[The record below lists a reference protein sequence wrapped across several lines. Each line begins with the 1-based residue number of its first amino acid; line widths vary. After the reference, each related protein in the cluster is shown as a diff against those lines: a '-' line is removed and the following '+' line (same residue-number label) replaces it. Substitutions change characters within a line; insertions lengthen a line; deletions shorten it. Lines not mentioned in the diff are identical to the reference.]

1 MVAFRVVLMVLAG
14 LACLAGP
21 AEAAKPKKKKP
32 PPPLKVQ
39 LLSVNDFHGH
49 LEPTQT
55 ISRTGDPL
63 DRVPAG
69 GAEYLA
75 ANLRKLR
82 ARMRHTVFVASGDLI
97 GGSPLL
103 SSLFHDEPSIEM
115 FNKLGLW
122 VSSVGNHEFDE
133 GQAELLR
140 MQHGGCHPD
149 DGCGD
154 GNGFTGAKFRYLA
167 ANVTRK
173 SDGKPFFPP
182 YAIRKIQGVK
192 IGFIGETTK
201 LTPHMI
207 SPTAS
212 AGLRFRDEAQ
222 TANHY
227 ARVLKHKGVRAIVL
241 LLHEGGRPAKG
252 VKDFSPNSCPSITG
266 RVLDI
271 IRETSPAVDLFLT
284 GHSHVPYNCVIG
296 GRRVTSAGA
305 YGRLI
310 TRVKLQLSRRTGE
323 VQHIDAYN
331 WVVGQD
337 VPPAPDMTAML
348 ARYDRIAGPM
358 IGRLV
363 GRLAH
368 SAGRGR
374 DRSGQSRMGSLVA
387 DAQRQSTGAAAA
399 FVNGGM
405 IRAGLPRGD
414 ITYGRAFTSQPF
426 GTSLVTLTLSGSQIH
441 ELLRQQWC
449 GRASQNILMVSA
461 GVTYSW
467 SRSAAKLLTGAPCDK
482 SSADPIID
490 LRINGIAVQPWM
502 AFRVTVNSS
511 VGGGGGGFGVLHG
524 GRDPVDGSNDVDAL
538 ADYLGSSLTGPPI
551 EPPVRDR
558 ITRVP

>member
-1 MVAFRVVLMVLAG
+1 MVPFRAVLLVIAG
-14 LACLAGP
+14 LACLAAP
-21 AEAAKPKKKKP
+21 AQAKPKKKPK
-32 PPPLKVQ
+32 PPLKVQ

-49 LEPTQT
+49 LDTSQY

-82 ARMRHTVFVASGDLI
+82 ARMRHTLFVAAGDLI

-140 MQHGGCHPD
+140 MQHGGCHPE
-149 DGCGD
+149 DGCRD
-154 GNGFTGAKFRYLA
+154 GNGFAGAKFRYLA

-201 LTPHMI
+201 LTPRLI

-212 AGLRFRDEAQ
+212 EGLRFRDEAQ

-227 ARVLKHKGVRAIVL
+227 ARILTKQGVRAIVL
-241 LLHEGGRPAKG
+241 LLHEGGRPANG
-252 VKDFSPNSCPSITG
+252 IEEFSPNSCPRIQG
-266 RVLDI
+266 RILDI
-271 IRETSPAVDLFLT
+271 VRQTSPAVDLFLT

-310 TRVKLQLSRRTGE
+310 TRLKLELSRKTGE
-323 VQHIDAYN
+323 VQHVDARN

-337 VPPAPDMTAML
+337 VAPAPDMTAL
-348 ARYDRIAGPM
+348 LSRYDRIAGPVRT
-358 IGRLV
+358 RLV
-363 GRLAH
+363 GHMARG
-368 SAGRGR
+368 AGRGR
-374 DRSGQSRMGSLVA
+374 DWSGESRMGNLVA

-399 FVNGGM
+399 FVNHGM

-414 ITYGRAFTSQPF
+414 ISYGRAFTSQPF
-426 GTSLVTLTLSGSQIH
+426 GTSLVTMTMSGSQIH

-449 GRASQNILMVSA
+449 GRESQNVLMVSST
-461 GVTYSW
+461 VSYSW
-467 SRSAAKLLTGAPCDK
+467 SHAAAKLLTGAPCDK

-490 LRINGIAVQPWM
+490 LRINGVLVQPWM

-511 VGGGGGGFGVLHG
+511 VGGGGGGFGVLHTG
-524 GRDPVDGSNDVDAL
+524 SDAVDGSDDVDAL
-538 ADYLGSSLTGPPI
+538 ADYLRSSLTGPPV
-551 EPPVRDR
+551 EPPARDR
-558 ITRVP
+558 IKRVP

>member
-1 MVAFRVVLMVLAG
+1 MVAFRAVLIVIAG
-14 LACLAGP
+14 LACLAAP
-21 AEAAKPKKKKP
+21 AQAKPKKKPK
-32 PPPLKVQ
+32 PPLKVQ

-49 LEPTQT
+49 LDGSQY

-75 ANLRKLR
+75 TNLRKLR
-82 ARMRHTVFVASGDLI
+82 ARMRHTVFVAAGDLI

-140 MQHGGCHPD
+140 MQHGGCHPE
-149 DGCGD
+149 DGCRD
-154 GNGFTGAKFRYLA
+154 GNGFAGAKFRYLA

-182 YAIRKIQGVK
+182 YAIRTIRGVK

-227 ARVLKHKGVRAIVL
+227 ARILTKKGVHAIVL

-252 VKDFSPNSCPSITG
+252 VEEFSPNSCPRLRG
-266 RVLDI
+266 RILDI
-271 IRETSPAVDLFLT
+271 VRETSPAVDLFLT
-284 GHSHVPYNCVIG
+284 GHSHVPYNCAIG

-305 YGRLI
+305 YGKLI
-310 TRVKLQLSRRTGE
+310 TRIKLQLNRRTGE
-323 VQHIDAYN
+323 VQHVDAYN

-337 VPPAPDMTAML
+337 VPPAPDMTALL
-348 ARYDRIAGPM
+348 APYDRIAGPVRS
-358 IGRLV
+358 RLV
-363 GRLAH
+363 GHMARG
-368 SAGRGR
+368 AGRGR
-374 DRSGQSRMGSLVA
+374 DWSGESRMGNLVA
-387 DAQRQSTGAAAA
+387 DAQRASTGAAAA
-399 FVNGGM
+399 FVNNGM

-426 GTSLVTLTLSGSQIH
+426 GTSLVTMTMSGSQIH

-449 GRASQNILMVSA
+449 GRTSQNVLMVSSTVSYA
-461 GVTYSW
+461 W
-467 SRSAAKLLTGAPCDK
+467 SGAAARLLTGAPCDR

-490 LRINGIAVQPWM
+490 LRINGVLVQPWM

-511 VGGGGGGFGVLHG
+511 VGGGGGGFGVLHTG
-524 GRDPVDGSNDVDAL
+524 KDPVDGADDVDAL
-538 ADYLGSSLTGPPI
+538 ADYLGSSLTGPPV
-551 EPPVRDR
+551 EPPTRDR
-558 ITRVP
+558 IKRVP

>member
-1 MVAFRVVLMVLAG
+1 MVPFRVVLIVIAG
-14 LACLAGP
+14 LACLAAP
-21 AEAAKPKKKKP
+21 AQAKPKKKPK
-32 PPPLKVQ
+32 PPLKVQ

-49 LEPTQT
+49 LDGSQY

-75 ANLRKLR
+75 SNLRKLR
-82 ARMRHTVFVASGDLI
+82 SRMRHTVFVAAGDLI

-140 MQHGGCHPD
+140 MQRGGCHPE
-149 DGCGD
+149 DGCRD
-154 GNGFTGAKFRYLA
+154 GNGFAGAKFRYLA

-173 SDGKPFFPP
+173 RDGKPFFPP
-182 YAIRKIQGVK
+182 YAIRRIQGVK

-201 LTPHMI
+201 MTPRMI

-212 AGLRFRDEAQ
+212 EGLRFRDEAQ

-227 ARVLKHKGVRAIVL
+227 ARILTKKGVRAIVL

-252 VKDFSPNSCPSITG
+252 MEEFSPNACPKI
-266 RVLDI
+266 VHQ
-271 IRETSPAVDLFLT
+271 TSPAVDLFLT

-305 YGRLI
+305 FGRLI
-310 TRVKLQLSRRTGE
+310 TRVKLQLSRQTGE
-323 VQHIDAYN
+323 VQHVDAYN

-337 VPPAPDMTAML
+337 VSPAPDMTAML
-348 ARYDRIAGPM
+348 AHYDRVAGPV
-358 IGRLV
+358 IGRFV
-363 GRLAH
+363 GRMAR

-374 DRSGQSRMGSLVA
+374 DWSGESRVGNLVA
-387 DAQRQSTGAAAA
+387 DAQREATGAAAA
-399 FVNGGM
+399 FVNNGM
-405 IRAGLPRGD
+405 IRAGLPRGE

-426 GTSLVTLTLSGSQIH
+426 GTTLVTLTLSGSQIH

-449 GRASQNILMVSA
+449 GRQYQNVLMVSST
-461 GVTYSW
+461 VSYTW
-467 SRSAAKLLTGAPCDK
+467 SHAAAKLLTGAPCDK
-482 SSADPIID
+482 SSADPISD
-490 LRINGIAVQPWM
+490 LRINGVPVQPWM

-511 VGGGGGGFGVLHG
+511 VGGGGGGFGVLHTG
-524 GRDPVDGSNDVDAL
+524 TDPVDGGDDVDAL
-538 ADYLGSSLTGPPI
+538 AGYLSSSLTGPPV
-551 EPPVRDR
+551 EPPARDR